1 LLAGGLHQIL
11 VSTPRSSFSFLV
23 YAQRP
28 WPSFTS
34 SWRQVQTGVMEAR
47 ILVPSLGNVPFA
59 YLIKELGTSRQL
71 RTHLLFENLFE
82 NSS

>member
-1 LLAGGLHQIL
+1 M
-11 VSTPRSSFSFLV
+11 
-23 YAQRP
+23 
-28 WPSFTS
+28 
-34 SWRQVQTGVMEAR
+34 QTGVMEAR
-47 ILVPSLGNVPFA
+47 ILVSSLGNVPFA

>member
-1 LLAGGLHQIL
+1 VASINSSFSFL
-11 VSTPRSSFSFLV
+11 VSSFSFLV

-34 SWRQVQTGVMEAR
+34 IWRQVQTGVMEAR
-47 ILVPSLGNVPFA
+47 ILVSSLGNVRFA